1 MYYCKSLLLLLYVCF
16 KSHFSVLLQNI
27 ANRRTHFDSK
37 TFLNCIMK
45 EIEEAVTIVEKII
58 TVLTYV
64 GLTIDL
70 NAVIVED

>member
-1 MYYCKSLLLLLYVCF
+1 
-16 KSHFSVLLQNI
+16 
-27 ANRRTHFDSK
+27 
-37 TFLNCIMK
+37 MK

-58 TVLTYV
+58 TVSTHV